1 MSISDA
7 VGYIVYYN
15 GASALIQNST
25 TAILNG
31 LNKGTTY
38 TVDVY
43 SYDSL
48 FSDTSKSSITV
59 RFDG

>member
-1 MSISDA
+1 MSVSDA

-15 GASALIQNST
+15 GASVLIQDST

-48 FSDTSKSSITV
+48 FSDASKSSITV